1 MRLQKINV
9 IDPWIQEII
18 KDDPV
23 RVEIPI
29 DHRINEDAEIYALW
43 NDTELGAV
51 TCVSYTEGI
60 PGSVEEMYS
69 LSSPFMDTVVFYTI
83 WSYTKG
89 SGRELI
95 INASKHILEEHPTIK
110 NIVTLSP
117 KTEMAE
123 KFHIRNGAWHFRENP
138 DTINYAYKLDERIH
152 TL

>member
-1 MRLQKINV
+1 MRLQKVNV

-43 NDTELGAV
+43 NDRELGAI

>member
-1 MRLQKINV
+1 MRLQKINT

-23 RVEIPI
+23 RSEIPI

-43 NDTELGAV
+43 NNTELGAV

-95 INASKHILEEHPTIK
+95 INASESIIK
-110 NIVTLSP
+110 EQPYLVAEISAVDEIIPETKMPEVLFSISGWHSSP
-117 KTEMAE
+117 
-123 KFHIRNGAWHFRENP
+123 IQDRE
-138 DTINYAYKLDERIH
+138 T
-152 TL
+152 

>member
-1 MRLQKINV
+1 MRLQKINT

-23 RVEIPI
+23 RSEIPI
-29 DHRINEDAEIYALW
+29 NHRINEDAEIYALW
-43 NDTELGAV
+43 NNTELGSV

-69 LSSPFMDTVVFYTI
+69 LSSPFMDTAVFYTI

-95 INASKHILEEHPTIK
+95 INASESILKQYPSIK

-117 KTEMAE
+117 KTEMAK
-123 KFHIRNGAWHFRENP
+123 KFHIRNGACHFRENL
-138 DTINYAYKLDERIH
+138 DTINYAYKLDESIH

>member
-1 MRLQKINV
+1 MRLQKVNV

-43 NDTELGAV
+43 NDRELGAI

-123 KFHIRNGAWHFRENP
+123 KFHIRNGAWHFRENS

>member
-1 MRLQKINV
+1 MRLQKINT

-23 RVEIPI
+23 RSEIPI

-95 INASKHILEEHPTIK
+95 INASESILKEYPTIK

-123 KFHIRNGAWHFRENP
+123 RFHIRNGAWHFRENT
-138 DTINYAYKLDERIH
+138 DTVNYAYKLDERLH

>member
-1 MRLQKINV
+1 MRLQKINT

-23 RVEIPI
+23 RSEIPI

-43 NDTELGAV
+43 NNTELGAV

-95 INASKHILEEHPTIK
+95 INASNSIIKEHPSIK

-123 KFHIRNGAWHFRENP
+123 KFHTRNGAWHFRENP
-138 DTINYAYKLDERIH
+138 NKINYAYQLDERLH

>member
-23 RVEIPI
+23 RAEIPI

-43 NDTELGAV
+43 NDTELGAI

-95 INASKHILEEHPTIK
+95 INASKHILKEHPTIK

-123 KFHIRNGAWHFRENP
+123 KFHIRNGAWYFRENS

>member
-43 NDTELGAV
+43 NDRELGAI

>member
-1 MRLQKINV
+1 MRLQQINN

-23 RVEIPI
+23 RPEIPI

-43 NDTELGAV
+43 NETELGSV
-51 TCVSYTEGI
+51 TCICYTEGI

-69 LSSPFMDTVVFYTI
+69 LCSPFMDTVVFYTI

-95 INASKHILEEHPTIK
+95 LQASDYIKSQFPSIK
-110 NIVTLSP
+110 NVVTLSP
-117 KTEMAE
+117 KTEMAR
-123 KFHIRNGAWHFRENP
+123 KFHISNGAWVYRDNP
-138 DTINYAYKLDERIH
+138 DTINYAYHLDESKIRK
-152 TL
+152 

>member
-1 MRLQKINV
+1 MRLQKINT

-23 RVEIPI
+23 RSEIPI

-43 NDTELGAV
+43 NNTELGAV

-60 PGSVEEMYS
+60 PGSIEEMYS

-95 INASKHILEEHPTIK
+95 INASESILKEYPTIK

-123 KFHIRNGAWHFRENP
+123 KFHIRNGAWHFRENT
-138 DTINYAYKLDERIH
+138 DTVNYAYKLDERLH

>member
-1 MRLQKINV
+1 
-9 IDPWIQEII
+9 
-18 KDDPV
+18 
-23 RVEIPI
+23 
-29 DHRINEDAEIYALW
+29 
-43 NDTELGAV
+43 
-51 TCVSYTEGI
+51 
-60 PGSVEEMYS
+60 
-69 LSSPFMDTVVFYTI
+69 MDTVVFYTI

-95 INASKHILEEHPTIK
+95 INASKHILKEHPTIK

>member
-1 MRLQKINV
+1 MRLQKINT

-23 RVEIPI
+23 RSEIPI

-43 NDTELGAV
+43 NNTELGAV

-95 INASKHILEEHPTIK
+95 INASESILKEYPTIK

-117 KTEMAE
+117 KTEMAK
-123 KFHIRNGAWHFRENP
+123 KFHIRNGAWHFRENT
-138 DTINYAYKLDERIH
+138 DTVNYAYKLDERLH

>member
-43 NDTELGAV
+43 NDTELGSI

-123 KFHIRNGAWHFRENP
+123 KFHIRNGAWHFRENS

>member
-1 MRLQKINV
+1 MRLQKINT

-23 RVEIPI
+23 RSEIPI

-43 NDTELGAV
+43 NNTELGAV

-95 INASKHILEEHPTIK
+95 INASESILKEYPTIK

-123 KFHIRNGAWHFRENP
+123 KFHIRNGAWHFRENT
-138 DTINYAYKLDERIH
+138 DTVNYAYKLDERLH

>member
-1 MRLQKINV
+1 MILQKINT

-23 RVEIPI
+23 RSEIPI

-43 NDTELGAV
+43 NNTELGAV

-95 INASKHILEEHPTIK
+95 INASESIIKEHPSIK

-117 KTEMAE
+117 KTEMAK
-123 KFHIRNGAWHFRENP
+123 KFHTRNGAWHFRENP
-138 DTINYAYKLDERIH
+138 NTINYAYQLDERLH

>member
-1 MRLQKINV
+1 MRLQKINT

-23 RVEIPI
+23 RSEIPI

-43 NDTELGAV
+43 NNTELGAV

-95 INASKHILEEHPTIK
+95 INASESIIKEHPSIK

-123 KFHIRNGAWHFRENP
+123 KFHTRNGAWHFRENP
-138 DTINYAYKLDERIH
+138 NTINYAYQLDERLH